1 MSEDP
6 HHNLIEVAALIA
18 ALTDD
23 LPGVA
28 QQMEALD
35 RSGLV
40 VLIGACGHVRDAAWL
55 KLRELEGK

>member
-1 MSEDP
+1 
-6 HHNLIEVAALIA
+6 
-18 ALTDD
+18 
-23 LPGVA
+23 
-28 QQMEALD
+28 MEALD